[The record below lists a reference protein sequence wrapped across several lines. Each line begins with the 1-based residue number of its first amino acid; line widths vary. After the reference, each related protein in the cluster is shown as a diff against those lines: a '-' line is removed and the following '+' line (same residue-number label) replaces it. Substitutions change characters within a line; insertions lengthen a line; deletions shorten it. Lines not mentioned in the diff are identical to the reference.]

1 MKNDLPPTS
10 SQLRA
15 FGSTRSH
22 VLAQY
27 EPQKRT
33 ERKGQGRRKRQPCS
47 SFNFTTFSLKRKPR
61 SSLSTMSLLSLL
73 FCLIT
78 SGATLFFRFK
88 ALGPCHL
95 RCTAKEKGERL
106 ERGKDQRTIGRLVR
120 ERQEIL
126 EPAKR
131 RKLTSIAL
139 LRRSRPSPL
148 TC

>member
-1 MKNDLPPTS
+1 MKNELPPTS

-88 ALGPCHL
+88 ALGPCPPL

-106 ERGKDQRTIGRLVR
+106 ERAQYTVVYDVVIF
-120 ERQEIL
+120 ESH
-126 EPAKR
+126 R
-131 RKLTSIAL
+131 RCHRGAFQVQ
-139 LRRSRPSPL
+139 
-148 TC
+148 

>member
-88 ALGPCHL
+88 ALGPCPLALHCK
-95 RCTAKEKGERL
+95 REGRTAG
-106 ERGKDQRTIGRLVR
+106 
-120 ERQEIL
+120 
-126 EPAKR
+126 
-131 RKLTSIAL
+131 TSTVHRS
-139 LRRSRPSPL
+139 LRRCNFRIPSTMPSWGISSPVMPHSFEL
-148 TC
+148 D